1 MFVIFIPALSKN
13 VTKNDQHSPKM
24 IPNVSL
30 SVLIY
35 PFDTQNLILFQF
47 KFWGFKNF
55 KFVKHLSKMIFLSF
69 LAKWVDFTKF
79 QNFCYS
85 E

>member
-13 VTKNDQHSPKM
+13 VTKNDQNSPKM

-47 KFWGFKNF
+47 KFWGFK
-55 KFVKHLSKMIFLSF
+55 FVKHLSKMIFLSF
-69 LAKWVDFTKF
+69 LGKWVDFTKF